1 MEPYDQA
8 NFTRST
14 WDSLCPADAFSATP
28 TGGPAASSSLGE
40 PVGPEDIGTSP
51 VQTQDPSA
59 KISEGEVAGSGADGR
74 AGCVVSG
81 LLVAVGVVFL
91 GMV

>member
-1 MEPYDQA
+1 MEPYDLG

-28 TGGPAASSSLGE
+28 TGGPAASPSLGE
-40 PVGPEDIGTSP
+40 PAGPEDIGTSP

-59 KISEGEVAGSGADGR
+59 KVSEGTPAGSGADGR
-74 AGCVVSG
+74 TSCVMSG
-81 LLVAVGVVFL
+81 LLAAVGVVLF